1 MPMNVLYFNI
11 GLLYF
16 RLTTLPNH
24 SMPINVLYFNI
35 GLTTLHNHS
44 VPINVLYFNIELLY
58 FRSRSTFSFT
68 RQASA
73 LLERV
78 AMAVKENEPVLLV
91 GETGTGKTSSVQF
104 LAQQLGKEI

>member
-1 MPMNVLYFNI
+1 MDGEKLHQSI
-11 GLLYF
+11 TI
-16 RLTTLPNH
+16 RLTILH
-24 SMPINVLYFNI
+24 S
-35 GLTTLHNHS
+35 HS
-44 VPINVLYFNIELLY
+44 VPINVTYYNIGLLY

-104 LAQQLGKEI
+104 LAQQLGREM